1 MRLAVL
7 ELGSQWGLYHVTEP
21 NETHRLL
28 ERCQSNMQAEEEAIA
43 LSNLLASVE
52 DPQEFIQ
59 GLYID

>member
-7 ELGSQWGLYHVTEP
+7 ELDDLWGLYHVTEP
-21 NETHRLL
+21 DETHRLL
-28 ERCQSNMQAEEEAIA
+28 ERCQTSMQADDEAIA

-52 DPQEFIQ
+52 DPLEFIQ